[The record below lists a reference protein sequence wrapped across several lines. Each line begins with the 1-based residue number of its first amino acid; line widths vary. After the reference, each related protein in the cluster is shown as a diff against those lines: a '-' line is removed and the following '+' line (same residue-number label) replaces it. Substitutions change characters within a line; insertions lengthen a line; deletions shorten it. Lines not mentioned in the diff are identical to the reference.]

1 MLNRL
6 LAQVYLEPL
15 QEKKNPAGNQ
25 TSLHLLYQCITE
37 DGKDTQWQ
45 SQCKKHT
52 EAQRQNLIRCV
63 ACWKRQNRDMHVES
77 IIYAIS
83 YEVYIFWLILYV
95 RQMTCNKSSISCT
108 ARCSV
113 HLHSPDLNGFFTQPQ
128 KQEQSL
134 SAVTPQYSTT
144 LKAVIQKHYSS
155 AVTDRFVYVCANS
168 LFCIKRKSALEH
180 RLRQNE
186 QSNYFR
192 ALGLQYV
199 MKDHQSQLL
208 NMQNTEI

>member
-1 MLNRL
+1 MQQKQHIMHG
-6 LAQVYLEPL
+6 QV
-15 QEKKNPAGNQ
+15 
-25 TSLHLLYQCITE
+25 QCT
-37 DGKDTQWQ
+37 
-45 SQCKKHT
+45 
-52 EAQRQNLIRCV
+52 
-63 ACWKRQNRDMHVES
+63 
-77 IIYAIS
+77 
-83 YEVYIFWLILYV
+83 
-95 RQMTCNKSSISCT
+95 
-108 ARCSV
+108 V
-113 HLHSPDLNGFFTQPQ
+113 HLHSPDLNGFFTRPQ

-208 NMQNTEI
+208 NMQNTKLPNMIFNEMSVHKKRKNSYYRYYVPRIYIVSVT